1 MHFFANTGTS
11 KKSASSKGQHRFRTT
26 KEQLKIEAQI
36 KNILFTFIPT
46 QSSNPKEL
54 VPVMY
59 CSKDMD

>member
-11 KKSASSKGQHRFRTT
+11 KKICQLKRSIRFRIT
-26 KEQLKIEAQI
+26 KELLKIEAQI

-46 QSSNPKEL
+46 QSSYPKEL